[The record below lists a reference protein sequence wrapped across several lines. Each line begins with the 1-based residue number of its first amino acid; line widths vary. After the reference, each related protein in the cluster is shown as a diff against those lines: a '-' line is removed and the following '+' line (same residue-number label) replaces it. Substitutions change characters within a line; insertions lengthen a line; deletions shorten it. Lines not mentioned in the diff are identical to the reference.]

1 MPVNTKCLLGFD
13 YGYKWLLCMIMQR
26 GITAVLSGF
35 KYRERIFPYFLFTK
49 LFFFFRGISLFKHL
63 MFAHLKNLFKGNKK
77 DHAQSASLT
86 KQQHPQQPASSTDS
100 KRTLIVAEPKKLH
113 NAKTLTA
120 KQVIEIEQRRKRQLP
135 VYPGLERFE
144 LIEKLGE

>member
-1 MPVNTKCLLGFD
+1 MVAMYDNATGNHGCF
-13 YGYKWLLCMIMQR
+13 IRFQISR
-26 GITAVLSGF
+26 THFS
-35 KYRERIFPYFLFTK
+35 IFPFHQT
-49 LFFFFRGISLFKHL
+49 FFFFRGISLFKHL